1 MQIKK
6 GVFNYIFWAIFS
18 VVIFT
23 SLGVSAINYGQSTGA
38 VDYLMII
45 IIEYAIAIG
54 LTLVLIGAFKLF
66 DAKLKKDNSQ
76 SSVPLSTLLETA
88 IVLVT
93 TIIGVFVRFI
103 AVFAYVA
110 ENEVSSVYL
119 DYCKGAS
126 GTGLNALSNASFL
139 YANLLKF
146 IYKFLPQD
154 YVVLY
159 AGALISLI
167 CAVIMYFAIRK
178 SAGKWASIF
187 MYLLFMFLPGSFMGY
202 THYDGGLI
210 YAFFA
215 GIFYLALSLICEANS
230 KGKIESI
237 FEGAYFI
244 LLGLCSAALMYLDI
258 SGVIFFIVAIV
269 ALIARRNR
277 DPWKVISKIW
287 MQLIIYIASHI
298 IFFYLGITMLSVAPF
313 GSGIDAL
320 IKYGL
325 AFRIGSFNLSLL
337 TVFGGTIDSAVV
349 LGLCLLYVC
358 LFLKNRRDKAFVFV
372 FPIIALTIFKLLGM
386 ENTGYNSVADLLY
399 IIVGAIGLTSLDALG
414 KNYLT
419 EEEVKAIEEKEYN
432 KEQKKKEKR
441 YKERKPSKN
450 SIVLEDENSAKK
462 NKVTFAKKPVE
473 EPKKNEAIEA
483 VSGNSEVEET
493 DGSYAADVQALK
505 ELHEQKTK
513 VKRVKDM
520 DDADI
525 AANMARYLMGEP
537 DDEEIIEEAVAN
549 EPDSKPVVGVNYDSA
564 VKEIISEDKN
574 EAAEAKESD
583 VTSSDDVTKNAD
595 NAENKI
601 EIIEN
606 KADDNNENSVD
617 AVKVNESADSIKPVT
632 TPVSTVAKSQRI
644 GSRRG
649 KMFTPVRTA
658 YENSL
663 LAQGK
668 ELPPKDVEKIKE
680 IVAAVPSMPEIPE
693 NTTDD
698 AALIEE
704 NVQILTEGLN
714 VEKPSEEVNKA
725 DVKAPSMPIN
735 ADTDKVK
742 DDVAENEKDN
752 NTHKFSKM
760 SVENA
765 ASKLELTQPIPQI
778 DIIEP
783 APIINNTVTK
793 EADLVDNARLADSV
807 HLAPPVNK
815 PNEHVGPVYIGEND
829 WVKDDK
835 VKEPGREK
843 VEINDV
849 VPLSQTVKEKPK
861 MIKNPLPGPKPHVAK
876 ELSYD
881 YIPKAGEMDF
891 DIKDISDKD
900 DYDIK

>member
-399 IIVGAIGLTSLDALG
+399 IIVGATGLTSLDALG

-441 YKERKPSKN
+441 YKEKKPSKN

-583 VTSSDDVTKNAD
+583 VSSNEDASKNTD
-595 NAENKI
+595 NT
-601 EIIEN
+601 EN
-606 KADDNNENSVD
+606 KAENTENKTENAENSVD

>member
-45 IIEYAIAIG
+45 ITLYAIAVG
-54 LTLVLIGAFKLF
+54 LTFCLIGAYKLF

-76 SSVPLSTLLETA
+76 NSVPLSTLLETA

-126 GTGLNALSNASFL
+126 GTGLNPLSNASYL
-139 YANLLKF
+139 YASLLKF

-178 SAGKWASIF
+178 SAGRWAAIF
-187 MYLLFMFLPGSFMGY
+187 MYLLFMFLPGSFMGF

-237 FEGAYFI
+237 FEGAYLV

-298 IFFYLGITMLSVAPF
+298 IFFYLGITMLSIAPF

-441 YKERKPSKN
+441 YKEKKPSRN

-473 EPKKNEAIEA
+473 EPKKNEVNEA
-483 VSGNSEVEET
+483 VSGGSEAKET
-493 DGSYAADVQALK
+493 DGSYASDVQALK

-549 EPDSKPVVGVNYDSA
+549 EPESKPVVGVNYDSA

-574 EAAEAKESD
+574 EASEAKESD
-583 VTSSDDVTKNAD
+583 VTLSDEVKNSESS
-595 NAENKI
+595 
-601 EIIEN
+601 
-606 KADDNNENSVD
+606 
-617 AVKVNESADSIKPVT
+617 DSIKPVT

-680 IVAAVPSMPEIPE
+680 IVAAVPSMPQILK

-714 VEKPSEEVNKA
+714 VEKPSANENKTN
-725 DVKAPSMPIN
+725 VKAPSMPVN
-735 ADTDKVK
+735 ADTDKNTDETK
-742 DDVAENEKDN
+742 ENEIDN
-752 NTHKFSKM
+752 NFHKFTKVP
-760 SVENA
+760 VENA

-783 APIINNTVTK
+783 APIMDNKVK
-793 EADLVDNARLADSV
+793 SEADLVDNAHLADSL
-807 HLAPPVNK
+807 HIAPPVNK
-815 PNEHVGPVYIGEND
+815 PNEHVGPVHIGEND

-835 VKEPGREK
+835 VKDPLKDK

-849 VPLSQTVKEKPK
+849 VPLSQTIKEKPK

-881 YIPKAGEMDF
+881 YIPKAGEMDY

>member
-45 IIEYAIAIG
+45 ITLYAIAIG
-54 LTLVLIGAFKLF
+54 LTFCLIGAYKLF

-93 TIIGVFVRFI
+93 TIIGIFVRFI

-110 ENEVSSVYL
+110 ENKVTSVYL
-119 DYCKGAS
+119 DYCKGTP
-126 GTGLNALSNASFL
+126 GTGLNPLSNASYL
-139 YANLLKF
+139 YASLLKF

-178 SAGKWASIF
+178 SSGKWAAIF
-187 MYLLFMFLPGSFMGY
+187 MYLLFMFLPGSFMGF

-237 FEGAYFI
+237 FEGAYFVI
-244 LLGLCSAALMYLDI
+244 LGLCSAALMYLDI
-258 SGVIFFIVAIV
+258 SGIIFFIVAIV

-298 IFFYLGITMLSVAPF
+298 IFFYLGITMFSIAPF

-441 YKERKPSKN
+441 YKEKKPSKN

-473 EPKKNEAIEA
+473 EPKKNEVAEA
-483 VSGNSEVEET
+483 VSGNNETEVT
-493 DGSYAADVQALK
+493 DGSYASDVQALK

-549 EPDSKPVVGVNYDSA
+549 EPESKPVVGVNYDSA

-583 VTSSDDVTKNAD
+583 VT
-595 NAENKI
+595 ENKS
-601 EIIEN
+601 EN
-606 KADDNNENSVD
+606 TENSAD

-680 IVAAVPSMPEIPE
+680 IVAAVPSMPEILK

-714 VEKPSEEVNKA
+714 VEKPSANENKTN
-725 DVKAPSMPIN
+725 VKAPSMPVN
-735 ADTDKVK
+735 ADTDKNT
-742 DDVAENEKDN
+742 DAAEENEKDN
-752 NTHKFSKM
+752 NSHKFTKAP
-760 SVENA
+760 VENA
-765 ASKLELTQPIPQI
+765 ASKLELTQPAPQI

-783 APIINNTVTK
+783 APIMDSKVK
-793 EADLVDNARLADSV
+793 SEADLVDNAHLADSL
-807 HLAPPVNK
+807 HIAPPVNK
-815 PNEHVGPVYIGEND
+815 PNEHVGPVHIGEND

-843 VEINDV
+843 VEIDDV

-881 YIPKAGEMDF
+881 YIPKAGEMDY

>member
-1 MQIKK
+1 
-6 GVFNYIFWAIFS
+6 
-18 VVIFT
+18 
-23 SLGVSAINYGQSTGA
+23 
-38 VDYLMII
+38 
-45 IIEYAIAIG
+45 
-54 LTLVLIGAFKLF
+54 
-66 DAKLKKDNSQ
+66 
-76 SSVPLSTLLETA
+76 
-88 IVLVT
+88 
-93 TIIGVFVRFI
+93 
-103 AVFAYVA
+103 
-110 ENEVSSVYL
+110 
-119 DYCKGAS
+119 
-126 GTGLNALSNASFL
+126 
-139 YANLLKF
+139 
-146 IYKFLPQD
+146 
-154 YVVLY
+154 
-159 AGALISLI
+159 
-167 CAVIMYFAIRK
+167 
-178 SAGKWASIF
+178 
-187 MYLLFMFLPGSFMGY
+187 MYLLFMFLPGSFMGF

-237 FEGAYFI
+237 FEGAYLV

-298 IFFYLGITMLSVAPF
+298 IFFYLGITMLSIAPF

-441 YKERKPSKN
+441 YKEKKPSRN

-473 EPKKNEAIEA
+473 EPKKNEVNEA
-483 VSGNSEVEET
+483 VSGGSEAKET
-493 DGSYAADVQALK
+493 DGSYASDVQALK

-549 EPDSKPVVGVNYDSA
+549 EPESKPVVGVNYDSA

-574 EAAEAKESD
+574 EASEAKESD
-583 VTSSDDVTKNAD
+583 VTLSDEVKNSESS
-595 NAENKI
+595 
-601 EIIEN
+601 
-606 KADDNNENSVD
+606 
-617 AVKVNESADSIKPVT
+617 DSIKPVT

-680 IVAAVPSMPEIPE
+680 IVAAVPSMPQILK

-714 VEKPSEEVNKA
+714 VEKPSANENKTN
-725 DVKAPSMPIN
+725 VKAPSMPVN
-735 ADTDKVK
+735 ADTDKNTDETK
-742 DDVAENEKDN
+742 ENEIDN
-752 NTHKFSKM
+752 NFHKFTKVP
-760 SVENA
+760 VENA

-783 APIINNTVTK
+783 APIMDNKVK
-793 EADLVDNARLADSV
+793 SEADLVDNAHLADSL
-807 HLAPPVNK
+807 HIAPPVNK
-815 PNEHVGPVYIGEND
+815 PNEHVGPVHIGEND

-835 VKEPGREK
+835 VKDPLKDK

-849 VPLSQTVKEKPK
+849 VPLSQTIKEKPK

-881 YIPKAGEMDF
+881 YIPKAGEMDY